1 MSLSA
6 LWSWKPASCS
16 AGINQHSHVS
26 VKHKTADEEKSLFF
40 PNSSCNPSSLLDRER
55 TLGRI
60 IPGKPRFIDFQ
71 NVDNVDVT
79 SSFSIRS
86 SASREHV
93 ALQFIMPVGGCGCV
107 SVWFQ
112 GLLPNPCFF
121 FRSQLTTVNNG
132 NRGGA
137 AVFAVG
143 THRY

>member
-1 MSLSA
+1 MVVRNV
-6 LWSWKPASCS
+6 AS
-16 AGINQHSHVS
+16 
-26 VKHKTADEEKSLFF
+26 
-40 PNSSCNPSSLLDRER
+40 
-55 TLGRI
+55 
-60 IPGKPRFIDFQ
+60 
-71 NVDNVDVT
+71 VDVT
-79 SSFSIRS
+79 SSLSIRS

-143 THRY
+143 AHQY